1 MGKFTVTHEIPCN
14 ADTFWKL
21 FFDKA
26 FNEEMFLKDLGFPKY
41 EIKEQRENEREI
53 FRKVA
58 GQPKMNL
65 PGPVAKLLGSGF
77 SYTEEGTLD
86 KNTKIW
92 SFKMIPSTLADKLRN
107 EGTMRIEPIGENRVR
122 RIADLVAEA
131 KVFGIGGL
139 IESSAEKELRE
150 GWDKSALFF
159 KKWLSDPSKS
169 GA

>member
-14 ADTFWKL
+14 QETFWKL

-26 FNEEMFLKDLGFPKY
+26 FNEEMFLKDLGFPQY
-41 EIKEQRENEREI
+41 RILEQRESDTEI
-53 FRKVA
+53 FRKIA

-65 PGPVAKLLGSGF
+65 PGPVAKLFGPGF
-77 SYTEEGTLD
+77 SYVEEGRFN
-86 KNTKIW
+86 KATKLW
-92 SFKMIPSTLADKLRN
+92 TWKMTPSTLADKLRN
-107 EGTMRIEPIGENRVR
+107 EGSMRIEAIGDSKVR

-131 KVFGIGGL
+131 KIFAVGGL
-139 IESSAEKELRE
+139 VESTAEKELRD
-150 GWDKSALFF
+150 GWDRSAVFF